1 MRYHQNA
8 AIDYWCFD
16 YLGRQ
21 DDFKKEQL
29 DEAQEKK
36 TGKGPSSDKNVS
48 AKELLA
54 RRKAARLEGRGAGGG
69 DD

>member
-1 MRYHQNA
+1 MLQ
-8 AIDYWCFD
+8 IDDCCFD
-16 YLGRQ
+16 YMGRQ
-21 DDFKKEQL
+21 DDLKKEQVE
-29 DEAQEKK
+29 EAQEKK

-54 RRKAARLEGRGAGGG
+54 RRKAARLEGRGGGEG